1 MTTDPASDFEFFILV
16 ARLKSLSGAARALDL
31 TPPAATKRLG
41 LIEQRLG
48 ARLVN
53 RTTRSV
59 SLTPEGETYL
69 RYATQ
74 IVAQV
79 RQMEDDIS
87 GSRSD
92 PHGLLRI
99 NATLG
104 FGRTAIAPL
113 VSDFAKRFPN
123 VEIQFEVTDR
133 PIDLVEEA
141 FDMAIR
147 FGELPDSRLSARRI
161 MSNRRF
167 LCASP
172 RYLER
177 FGTPERVEDLV
188 QHRCIIHRQNDD
200 AYGVWRY
207 MQGDRTEALKVK
219 GALSSNDGDIVLR
232 WALDGHGI
240 LIRSE
245 WDLAKYVQS
254 GRLKLVLPE
263 TVLPSADLF
272 VYYPSQR
279 NQTARARAF
288 IDFLIDHFQAPFIPV
303 ETGAAIYARKKRG
316 DERREAGVA
325 VTLTAPCA
333 ERPEKSASTP
343 FKAATTIWQTGRPA
357 LTLMLCLF
365 PLSLTA
371 KQVEVFLVIGSGCLN
386 FASDPVHSR
395 RRITSL

>member
-1 MTTDPASDFEFFILV
+1 MAGDLRSDFEFFILL
-16 ARLKSLSGAARALDL
+16 ARLRSMSGAARALDL

-41 LIEQRLG
+41 LIESKLG
-48 ARLVN
+48 VRLVN

-74 IVAQV
+74 VIAQV
-79 RQMEDDIS
+79 RQMEEDVS
-87 GSRSD
+87 GAKSD

-104 FGRTAIAPL
+104 FGRTTVAPL

-123 VEIQFEVTDR
+123 VEVQFEVTDR
-133 PIDLVEEA
+133 PIDLVEA
-141 FDMAIR
+141 GFDMAIR
-147 FGELPDSRLSARRI
+147 FGELPDRRLSARRI

-167 LCASP
+167 FCASP
-172 RYLER
+172 KYLER
-177 FGTPERVEDLV
+177 YGTPERVEDLAR
-188 QHRCIIHRQNDD
+188 HRCIIHRQNDD

-207 MQGDRTEALKVK
+207 RQGDHTEALKVK

-232 WALDGHGI
+232 WALEGHGI

-254 GRLKLVLPE
+254 GRLKLVLPG
-263 TVLPSADLF
+263 TLLPSADLF

-288 IDFLIDHFQAPFIPV
+288 IDFLVQHFEAPFVPV
-303 ETGAAIYARKKRG
+303 ETGVELYAQKQKAGRK
-316 DERREAGVA
+316 
-325 VTLTAPCA
+325 P
-333 ERPEKSASTP
+333 
-343 FKAATTIWQTGRPA
+343 
-357 LTLMLCLF
+357 
-365 PLSLTA
+365 
-371 KQVEVFLVIGSGCLN
+371 
-386 FASDPVHSR
+386 
-395 RRITSL
+395 

>member
-1 MTTDPASDFEFFILV
+1 VTADPASDFEFFILL
-16 ARLKSLSGAARALDL
+16 AKLRSLSGAARALDL

-41 LIEQRLG
+41 LMEQKLG

-74 IVAQV
+74 IVGQV
-79 RQMEDDIS
+79 RQMEDEIS
-87 GSRSD
+87 GARAD
-92 PHGLLRI
+92 PHGLLRV

-104 FGRTAIAPL
+104 FGRTTIAPL

-147 FGELPDSRLSARRI
+147 FGTLPDSRLSARRI

-172 RYLER
+172 KYLER
-177 FGTPERVEDLV
+177 FGTPERIEDLV
-188 QHRCIIHRQNDD
+188 RHRCIIHRQNDD

-207 MQGDRTEALKVK
+207 MQGDHTEALKVK

-254 GRLKLVLPE
+254 GRLKLVLPN

-303 ETGAAIYARKKRG
+303 ETGALLYDQKKKAGRK
-316 DERREAGVA
+316 A
-325 VTLTAPCA
+325 
-333 ERPEKSASTP
+333 
-343 FKAATTIWQTGRPA
+343 
-357 LTLMLCLF
+357 
-365 PLSLTA
+365 
-371 KQVEVFLVIGSGCLN
+371 
-386 FASDPVHSR
+386 
-395 RRITSL
+395 